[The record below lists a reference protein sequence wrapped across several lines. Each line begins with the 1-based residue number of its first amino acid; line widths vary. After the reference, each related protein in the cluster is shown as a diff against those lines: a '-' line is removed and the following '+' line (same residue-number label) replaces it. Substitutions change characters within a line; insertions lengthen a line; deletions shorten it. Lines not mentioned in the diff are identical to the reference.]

1 MPYLIVTNGLTGSGK
16 SGLVDKVIAHC
27 GLNKGYN
34 KYFIDDL
41 IEGNAHYKA
50 SVDSLVKNMCGQ
62 KMELCGALRDKLLD
76 PDEEIIKEFN
86 KVYWETRRGRYC
98 AGAGSCEEALNG
110 LVDSAIKNKENM
122 VFETTGTY
130 YVEWLLAKLP
140 EETYSVYY
148 AFTLVEFCDNLN
160 RNKLRAVK
168 SMREY
173 VQDREKP
180 APRLPDIT
188 KSKFR
193 ADMQALFGNLTSL
206 LMQTLIGKLK
216 HGERLLVFSNA
227 AKPKKAR
234 GGGGGGG
241 GAVENGE
248 LMFDSAVGGSVAPVI
263 KKIEDLLHVE
273 ARC

>member
-16 SGLVDKVIAHC
+16 SGLIDKVIAHC

-41 IEGNAHYKA
+41 VEGNAHYKA

-98 AGAGSCEEALNG
+98 AGAGSCEDALDG

-122 VFETTGTY
+122 VFETTGSY

-140 EETYSVYY
+140 KEETYSVYY

-173 VQDREKP
+173 VQDRAKP

-227 AKPKKAR
+227 AKKKK
-234 GGGGGGG
+234 GG
-241 GAVENGE
+241 VENAE
-248 LMFDSAVGGSVAPVI
+248 LMFDSVVGGSVAPVI

>member
-1 MPYLIVTNGLTGSGK
+1 MPYLIITNGLTGSGK

-98 AGAGSCEEALNG
+98 GMGAGSCEEALNG

-122 VFETTGTY
+122 VFETTGSY
-130 YVEWLLAKLP
+130 YVEWLLEKLP
-140 EETYSVYY
+140 KDTYRVYY
-148 AFTLVEFCDNLN
+148 AFTLVEFCENLD

-173 VQDREKP
+173 VQDRGKP

-188 KSKFR
+188 ESKFR
-193 ADMQALFGNLTSL
+193 KDMQALFGNLTSL

-216 HGERLLVFSNA
+216 HGERLLVFSNTAKQKRAGA
-227 AKPKKAR
+227 A
-234 GGGGGGG
+234 GV
-241 GAVENGE
+241 GAVENSE